1 MSGEAKK
8 RKFAGKGKA
17 KKEDN
22 YNGVIT
28 PGTLKKILLK
38 CKIMGGIS
46 KKYLL
51 LYSYSPC

>member
-38 CKIMGGIS
+38 CKITGW
-46 KKYLL
+46 YLQEV
-51 LYSYSPC
+51 SSFM